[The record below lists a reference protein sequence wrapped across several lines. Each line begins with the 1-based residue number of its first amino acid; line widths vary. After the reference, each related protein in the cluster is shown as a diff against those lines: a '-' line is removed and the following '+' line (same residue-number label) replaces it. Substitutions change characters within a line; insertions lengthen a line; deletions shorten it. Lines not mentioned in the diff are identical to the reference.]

1 MKAPYDDLN
10 FVRELSK
17 YKWCRAN
24 LTVIKRFLLPDWSVY
39 GKISVKS
46 RKIGKRN
53 TLKRN
58 TQKKKKK
65 GYETE
70 KNLNME
76 SDQPEIKVIAP
87 LHEIPPPPTTENIM
101 KTLNNDKE
109 PDENKMVTETDF
121 GKDERDEAGPPG
133 KADMEAPK
141 IKVFA
146 PLHEMPPLP
155 TTESI
160 MKTLNNDKEP
170 NENKT
175 ETATLYLM
183 SDFGKD
189 AKENGNEV
197 ADLGQDTKYET
208 EKKDAKTE
216 ENKMNDDDDEAQQD
230 TLELRTVN
238 EILSPVADLGQ
249 DTKNE
254 TEKNAGDPKRESNV
268 SEPITDVM
276 EIRDQGGGGGG
287 NRKGR

>member
-58 TQKKKKK
+58 TKKKKKK

-87 LHEIPPPPTTENIM
+87 LHEIPPLPTTENIM

-109 PDENKMVTETDF
+109 PDENKMVTETD
-121 GKDERDEAGPPG
+121 
-133 KADMEAPK
+133 
-141 IKVFA
+141 I
-146 PLHEMPPLP
+146 
-155 TTESI
+155 
-160 MKTLNNDKEP
+160 
-170 NENKT
+170 
-175 ETATLYLM
+175 
-183 SDFGKD
+183 GKD
-189 AKENGNEV
+189 AKENGNEGDENGQDPKSEEINIKMNDDDDEVQQDTLDRTVRTANEIFSPV

-287 NRKGR
+287 GKKG

>member
-53 TLKRN
+53 TQKRN

-87 LHEIPPPPTTENIM
+87 LHEIPPLPTTENIM

-121 GKDERDEAGPPG
+121 GKD
-133 KADMEAPK
+133 
-141 IKVFA
+141 
-146 PLHEMPPLP
+146 
-155 TTESI
+155 
-160 MKTLNNDKEP
+160 
-170 NENKT
+170 
-175 ETATLYLM
+175 
-183 SDFGKD
+183 
-189 AKENGNEV
+189 AKENGNEG
-197 ADLGQDTKYET
+197 DENGQDPKS
-208 EKKDAKTE
+208 E
-216 ENKMNDDDDEAQQD
+216 EINIKMNDDDDEVQQD
-230 TLELRTVN
+230 TLDRTVRTANERTVN
-238 EILSPVADLGQ
+238 
-249 DTKNE
+249 
-254 TEKNAGDPKRESNV
+254 
-268 SEPITDVM
+268 
-276 EIRDQGGGGGG
+276 
-287 NRKGR
+287 

>member
-24 LTVIKRFLLPDWSVY
+24 LTVIKRFLLTDWSVY

-53 TLKRN
+53 TLKS
-58 TQKKKKK
+58 QKKKKK

-121 GKDERDEAGPPG
+121 GKD
-133 KADMEAPK
+133 
-141 IKVFA
+141 
-146 PLHEMPPLP
+146 
-155 TTESI
+155 
-160 MKTLNNDKEP
+160 
-170 NENKT
+170 
-175 ETATLYLM
+175 
-183 SDFGKD
+183 
-189 AKENGNEV
+189 AKENGNEG
-197 ADLGQDTKYET
+197 DENGQDPKS
-208 EKKDAKTE
+208 E
-216 ENKMNDDDDEAQQD
+216 EINIKMNDDDDEVQQD
-230 TLELRTVN
+230 TLDRTVRTANERTVNEVLEPVDTLEMRKRNRTVN
-238 EILSPVADLGQ
+238 EIFSPVDDTLESGNRTVNEVLEPKENPKPEENKINDDDDRTVNEIFSPVADLGQ
-249 DTKNE
+249 DTRNE
-254 TEKNAGDPKRESNV
+254 TEKKDTGDPK
-268 SEPITDVM
+268 PK
-276 EIRDQGGGGGG
+276 EIRDQGGGWGLEWG
-287 NRKGR
+287 

>member
-1 MKAPYDDLN
+1 MKAPYDDSN

-109 PDENKMVTETDF
+109 PDENKMVTETD
-121 GKDERDEAGPPG
+121 
-133 KADMEAPK
+133 
-141 IKVFA
+141 I
-146 PLHEMPPLP
+146 
-155 TTESI
+155 
-160 MKTLNNDKEP
+160 
-170 NENKT
+170 
-175 ETATLYLM
+175 
-183 SDFGKD
+183 GKD
-189 AKENGNEV
+189 AKENGNEG
-197 ADLGQDTKYET
+197 DENGQDPKS
-208 EKKDAKTE
+208 E
-216 ENKMNDDDDEAQQD
+216 EINIKMNDDDDEVQQD
-230 TLELRTVN
+230 TLDRTVRTANERTVNEVLEPVDTLEMRKRNRTVN
-238 EILSPVADLGQ
+238 EIFSPVDDTLESGNRTVNEVLEPKENPKPEENKINDDDDRTVNEIFSPVADLGQ
-249 DTKNE
+249 DTRNE
-254 TEKNAGDPKRESNV
+254 TEKKDTGDPK
-268 SEPITDVM
+268 PK
-276 EIRDQGGGGGG
+276 EIRDQGGG
-287 NRKGR
+287 